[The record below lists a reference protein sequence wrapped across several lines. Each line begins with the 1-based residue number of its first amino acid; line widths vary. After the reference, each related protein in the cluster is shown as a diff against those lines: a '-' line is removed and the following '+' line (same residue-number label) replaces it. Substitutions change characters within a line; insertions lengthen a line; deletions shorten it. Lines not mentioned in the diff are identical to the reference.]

1 MQNIVKSRLSAVER
15 MLVQLRSA
23 ELLPDESAGQNQL
36 AFEAAFAA
44 WWRQVLRKSSPRGR
58 ARLAGGLSHASL
70 YFLRYVWW
78 PAFRSLSGLIPEYE
92 VVDYKDG
99 YRYIDF
105 VYLTNGLRIAIELDG
120 RGPHRLHLSS
130 AEFEDELM
138 RQNYLVLDRWLVLRF
153 PFLMLR
159 DKPRQCQQLLLQML
173 GSAGGEH
180 AAAFNALGAQ
190 EKRVLAHVCRSV
202 KPISPAQIAVSLDMH
217 RNTALKY
224 LAHLKKAGFVAPIN
238 PAHKVIRKY
247 QVVRE
252 KIPYHIF

>member
-1 MQNIVKSRLSAVER
+1 MQNFAKRRLSAAKF
-15 MLVQLRSA
+15 MLDQLRSS
-23 ELLPDESAGQNQL
+23 ELRPDLSDERNQL

-44 WWRQVLRKSSPRGR
+44 WWQEVYRKSSPRGR
-58 ARLAGGLSHASL
+58 ARLAGGLPHASL
-70 YFLRYVWW
+70 YFLRFVWW
-78 PAFRSLSGLIPEYE
+78 PAFRSFKGLIPEYE
-92 VVDYKDG
+92 IVDYRDG

-120 RGPHRLHLSS
+120 RGPHRLQIS
-130 AEFEDELM
+130 AADFEDELM

-159 DKPRQCQQLLLQML
+159 DKPRQCQQLLQQML

-180 AAAFNALGAQ
+180 AAALSALSAQ
-190 EKRVLAHVCRSV
+190 EKRILSHFCRSV
-202 KPISPAQIAVSLDMH
+202 TPLSPAQIAASLNIH
-217 RNTALKY
+217 RNTVLKHLAY
-224 LAHLKKAGFVAPIN
+224 LKEAGFVAPIN
-238 PAHKVIRKY
+238 PAHKVVRKY